1 MESDQ
6 WNIMSKYLVFQGIAA
21 MLTIPSG
28 ILIEYCLYDKNFLNL
43 NCVKKIEEMVSKTF
57 KIRLIF

>member
-6 WNIMSKYLVFQGIAA
+6 WNTMSKYLVFQGIAA

-28 ILIEYCLYDKNFLNL
+28 ILIEYQW
-43 NCVKKIEEMVSKTF
+43 
-57 KIRLIF
+57 